1 MPGPAI
7 KLPAVPDWADP
18 NQASVFDMPGQGF
31 LRQAVHLLGLDDP
44 TTQAQML
51 MNPMEVGPVG
61 GAMGAIAAKL
71 PRFLKAV
78 QSVYRA
84 PTAAGRVAAPF
95 YSRLDEA
102 AATLPK
108 QVFGPKVL
116 GVVQKG
122 QASGEE
128 LAARRVPEF
137 VAGYGNKPIQRAAL
151 DAHLEAHPLP
161 QLEVKTLGVD
171 EFSHTERNRLLDQR
185 AELDTY
191 HKQLGEKVKDAYAG
205 LQVAGP
211 AATSED
217 MAAYDTLVR
226 QRKEVF
232 AQVKDLDRQLTVR
245 PPKFRQYQLPGGTN
259 YRETLIT
266 IPAKSD
272 APRESFETFVRRGAG
287 SHADAVLADPR
298 AIENWRRQYE
308 GAGES
313 WKAQSRPAN
322 EFRSSHFDEPNILVH
337 TRSNERELPGLG
349 KGAFLEEVQSDWHQ
363 KGKAEGY
370 STLSGAEKDRWLEL
384 DNIGSQSRALTAEEQ
399 TEFARLDERYG
410 KGGRP
415 FVVPDAP
422 FKETWPDLALKHHLA
437 EAAQNPEIQWLGFTS
452 GETQAARYDLSKQI
466 GALRA
471 TKTPDGRYAVEA
483 FKDAGQIARGRREP
497 LIIKSGLTADELPE
511 VVGKEMATKIIGDLE
526 HADIRQYTGLD
537 LKVGGEGMH
546 EFYDKLLP
554 KRLEKIVK
562 PFGGTVERVPIPTGA
577 GDTWPS
583 GAPRFAG
590 AAARAKTEPGWIVR
604 LTPELKKRL
613 LEQGLPLMTGVAAA
627 GATVP
632 NSEEP

>member
-84 PTAAGRVAAPF
+84 PTAEGRVAAPF

-108 QVFGPKVL
+108 QTFGPKVL

-151 DAHLEAHPLP
+151 AAHLEAHPVPEL
-161 QLEVKTLGVD
+161 QVKILGVQQPPRLQIID
-171 EFSHTERNRLLDQR
+171 RGASFSDPAFRYSASPDGTVEVGSASTPDLALAKGADFYRRNQR
-185 AELDTY
+185 DT
-191 HKQLGEKVKDAYAG
+191 
-205 LQVAGP
+205 
-211 AATSED
+211 S
-217 MAAYDTLVR
+217 
-226 QRKEVF
+226 
-232 AQVKDLDRQLTVR
+232 
-245 PPKFRQYQLPGGTN
+245 KFSKYQLPGGTN

-266 IPAKSD
+266 LPKTEAFDAGKLKIVRHRQSTTQGTAELVYDDRSLGRFGDDGTPDTNWMRPDAQWQETARKLVREDGAFKS
-272 APRESFETFVRRGAG
+272 G
-287 SHADAVLADPR
+287 
-298 AIENWRRQYE
+298 
-308 GAGES
+308 
-313 WKAQSRPAN
+313 
-322 EFRSSHFDEPNILVH
+322 HFDEPNILVH

-349 KGAFLEEVQSDWHQ
+349 KGTFLEEVQSDWHQ

-370 STLSGAEKDRWLEL
+370 RDEGKL
-384 DNIGSQSRALTAEEQ
+384 ALTPDEQ
-399 TEFARLDERYG
+399 ELRAINARTWDRSSGIRTEADVARARELKALVG
-410 KGGRP
+410 KSLEDKLRLISSQI
-415 FVVPDAP
+415 PDAP

-437 EAAQNPEIQWLGFTS
+437 EAAQNPEVQWLGFTG

-466 GALRA
+466 SRVEFHPNVVN
-471 TKTPDGRYAVEA
+471 PDGR
-483 FKDAGQIARGRREP
+483 GRLKAWGSDGRQVME
-497 LIIKSGLTADELPE
+497 EVMQPE
-511 VVGKEMATKIIGDLE
+511 KVPDYIGKEASERLLKSAMSGGDLPF
-526 HADIRQYTGLD
+526 QSLSGVD

-562 PFGGTVERVPIPTGA
+562 PFGGTVERVQIPN
-577 GDTWPS
+577 
-583 GAPRFAG
+583 
-590 AAARAKTEPGWIVR
+590 KTSQEPGWIVR

-632 NSEEP
+632 NSEGP